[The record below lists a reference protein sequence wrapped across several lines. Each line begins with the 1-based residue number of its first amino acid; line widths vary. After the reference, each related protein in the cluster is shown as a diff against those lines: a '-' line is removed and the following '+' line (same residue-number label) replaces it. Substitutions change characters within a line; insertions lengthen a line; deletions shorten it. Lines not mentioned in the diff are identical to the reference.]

1 MSISTLLVEM
11 LVVKDKNKP
20 VKGVE
25 TVSTFYFEDIE
36 SVRVSKDGTILIYF
50 QDGTKNRTSL
60 KEVEEILV
68 MK

>member
-1 MSISTLLVEM
+1 MGISNLLVE
-11 LVVKDKNKP
+11 LTLLKDKNKP
-20 VKGVE
+20 VRGLE
-25 TVSTFYFEDIE
+25 TISSFYLEDVE
-36 SVRVSKDGTILIYF
+36 SVRVSKDGTIFVYY